1 MWQRTACWQI
11 EKVHPEIYDRSV
23 SLQAS
28 RRDMLIT
35 GTKGRYPFWTRYLIC
50 IKVFTSFFQFHYY
63 TVDSWLPEAPNQTMV
78 YDEKTPLSKKL
89 CESILSYCKGA
100 LIAESFSLWL
110 KSPKK
115 GAKNILSTIHFK
127 EKKLR
132 DLAPFFEIWAKV
144 KNFLRWS
151 HLYCFSCCH
160 VGLWQLGVNSD

>member
-35 GTKGRYPFWTRYLIC
+35 VTKGRYPFWTRNLIC

-89 CESILSYCKGA
+89 CESILSCCKGA
-100 LIAESFSLWL
+100 LIAESFSIWL
-110 KSPKK
+110 KPPKK
-115 GAKNILSTIHFK
+115 SAKKYPVHYSLK
-127 EKKLR
+127 EKMLR
-132 DLAPFFEIWAKV
+132 IVIWHLFLEIWTKV

-151 HLYCFSCCH
+151 HL
-160 VGLWQLGVNSD
+160 